1 MGSEPVT
8 AGRSAR
14 VRARAKHNR
23 SALSG
28 ARAKKS
34 ARFLRVNKLQGS
46 NLMATHRVSFP
57 HLTRTPDQLGRGQSS
72 VARPLEHAEP
82 NFGLFMLAP
91 VIIAMTLLATAWI
104 SRVSFGG

>member
-1 MGSEPVT
+1 VKKKR
-8 AGRSAR
+8 ALSAR
-14 VRARAKHNR
+14 EQV
-23 SALSG
+23 
-28 ARAKKS
+28 
-34 ARFLRVNKLQGS
+34 QGS

-57 HLTRTPDQLGRGQSS
+57 HAARTPHRLDRHSSS